1 MEACEDRW
9 EEARRKERRVL
20 RYLNGLYSVRR
31 LAAITRVL
39 VKHSLG
45 DLAQRLFGKGGRRR
59 AMPVEGQVFFSSGFP
74 SPRRIRMALEELG
87 PSFIKLGQLMS
98 TRADMFPPEYV
109 REFSKL
115 QDRVPPVPFAQV
127 KAVIEA
133 ELKHP
138 LAKISDTCNAE
149 PVAAASVAQVHLA
162 RLKTGQPV
170 ALKVVRPGIHKTIR
184 EDIALMYYFADKFED
199 TIRAARAIGAVN
211 LIAEFERTIFKEL
224 DMFVEAGSMDKFAR
238 NFAQDEE
245 IYIPKVYWEYTSKSV
260 LAMEHIDGIKLD
272 EVDAIRSHG
281 IDPKE
286 IAMIGL
292 RSFSRQLMEFGLF
305 HADPHPGNTIV
316 MFDGRVA
323 MVDFGIIGFLDEET
337 MSEIANILLGYAE
350 HDYNMVLS
358 ALVNLGLI
366 DEQTIDLKGFSND
379 LKDMSEPFYGRSLK
393 TVSVRD
399 VHDEVMRLVVKYN
412 IRLPRN
418 LLLLLK
424 TLIQTEALGKILDSD
439 ASILEVTKPYAK
451 ELLRCRHI
459 PGVVWKNVTRDVRY
473 MGEHLKTMPKL
484 VHDVLKQTARG
495 KQRFELWHSGFK
507 PFDIHF
513 QKGINRLTVGFIIS
527 ASLLA
532 AAHILT
538 SNRDVMVFTVNF
550 LGLETISLTQLLGLI
565 GFAIATVLG
574 LWLIFSMF
582 RSGGL

>member
-1 MEACEDRW
+1 
-9 EEARRKERRVL
+9 
-20 RYLNGLYSVRR
+20 LNGFYTVSR
-31 LAAITRVL
+31 LAAITKVL
-39 VKHSLG
+39 VKHGLQ
-45 DLAQRLFGKGGRRR
+45 DLIQRLSGRQGPRTT
-59 AMPVEGQVFFSSGFP
+59 APAHGQVFFRSGFP
-74 SPRRIRMALEELG
+74 SPRRIRLALEELG

-98 TRADMFPPEYV
+98 TRADMFPPEYI
-109 REFSKL
+109 REFRRL
-115 QDRVPPVPFAQV
+115 QDRVPPVAFAQV
-127 KAVIEA
+127 KAVIET
-133 ELKHP
+133 ELKRP
-138 LAKISDTCNAE
+138 LSEIFDTCNTE

-170 ALKVVRPGIHKTIR
+170 ALKVVRPGIHKKIR
-184 EDIALMYYFADKFED
+184 EDIALMYYFADKLED
-199 TIRAARAIGAVN
+199 TIRAARAIGALN
-211 LIAEFERTIFKEL
+211 LVGEFERTIFKEL
-224 DMFVEAGSMDKFAR
+224 DMFIEAGTVDKFAR
-238 NFAQDEE
+238 CFAQVEE

-260 LAMEHIDGIKLD
+260 LAMEQINGIKLD
-272 EVDAIRSHG
+272 EVDTIRSHG

-292 RSFSRQLMEFGLF
+292 RSFSRQLMEFGVF
-305 HADPHPGNTIV
+305 HADPHPANTIV

-323 MVDFGIIGFLDEET
+323 MIDFGIIGFLDEGT

-350 HDYNMVLS
+350 HDYDMVLS
-358 ALVNLGLI
+358 ALANLGLI
-366 DEQTIDLKGFSND
+366 DEQTIDLKDFSND

-399 VHDEVMRLVVKYN
+399 VHDEVMRLVIKYN

-451 ELLRCRHI
+451 ELLRCRHT
-459 PGVVWKNVTRDVRY
+459 PGMVWKNVTRDVRY
-473 MGEHLKTMPKL
+473 MGEQFKTMPKL
-484 VHDVLKQTARG
+484 VNDVLKQIARG
-495 KQRFELWHSGFK
+495 KQRFEVWHSGFK

-538 SNRDVMVFTVNF
+538 SNRDVVVFTVDF

-565 GFAIATVLG
+565 GFGIATVLG